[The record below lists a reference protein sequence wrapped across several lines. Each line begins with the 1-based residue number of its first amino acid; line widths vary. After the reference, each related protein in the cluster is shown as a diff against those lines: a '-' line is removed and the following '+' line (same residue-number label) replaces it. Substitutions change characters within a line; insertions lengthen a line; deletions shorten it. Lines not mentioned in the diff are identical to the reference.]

1 MKTPYLLLISL
12 IIFSCN
18 PKKENTTDISACIT
32 LDYNKRI
39 IYSGIDNLVKISS
52 STKNNEDIVV
62 KFNNKVVKEPK
73 FDNYY
78 SIQYNNTR
86 YNENKDVILEV
97 FYKNK
102 ETGLEESI
110 AKTEFSVQEIPS
122 PEPSFA
128 FQPTGSIV
136 SKEIFKV
143 GKTLDVKLPMSY
155 IVSWQPT
162 VFSFDIE
169 IIQDGKILSL
179 PSDAN
184 RISLKQFDAI
194 KKCKKNDVLFFRNVK
209 INSLNNIARIR
220 DFVYV
225 IE

>member
-1 MKTPYLLLISL
+1 MKTSYFLLASL

-39 IYSGIDNLVKISS
+39 IYSGIDNLVKITS
-52 STKNNEDIVV
+52 STKNHEDLIV
-62 KFNNKVVKEPK
+62 KFNNEVVKEPK

-78 SIQYNNTR
+78 SIKYNNTK

-97 FYKNK
+97 FYKNE

-110 AKTEFSVQEIPS
+110 AKTEFSVQEMPY

-136 SKEIFKV
+136 SKEIFEV
-143 GKTLDVKLPMSY
+143 GRTLDVKMPMSY
-155 IVSWQPT
+155 IINWQPT
-162 VFSFDIE
+162 IISFDIE
-169 IIQDGKILSL
+169 ITQDGKILVL
-179 PSDAN
+179 PSDEN

-194 KKCKKNDVLFFRNVK
+194 RKCKKNDVLFFRNVR
-209 INSLNNIARIR
+209 INTLNNKARIR